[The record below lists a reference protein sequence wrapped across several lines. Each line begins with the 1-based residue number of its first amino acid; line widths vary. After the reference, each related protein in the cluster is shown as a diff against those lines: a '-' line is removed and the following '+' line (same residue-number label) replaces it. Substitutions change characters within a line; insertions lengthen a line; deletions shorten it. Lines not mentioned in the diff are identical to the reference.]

1 MTQRQKDVAGMFVLV
16 KSWGQ
21 PNYTRLLQKG
31 HWAWHLFWESWL
43 WNVTVFNGWE
53 CMQCLQSL
61 PFMIPNDV
69 DSQLHMSLQE
79 PYTLGTD
86 RPAATCKSLICSF
99 ESGDKHALT
108 ISAQGHILAGD
119 GYKSVISHC
128 TSQQSRN
135 AEIHRQWVMFWK
147 TTEMQYFLWNVHP
160 SEIARYDALT
170 HNLRWWPL
178 KLPFLG
184 KETMLA

>member
-1 MTQRQKDVAGMFVLV
+1 MLADLRRFLRRQTSDRTHVMTQRQKDVAGVFVLV

-99 ESGDKHALT
+99 ESGDKHALR

-119 GYKSVISHC
+119 GCKSIISHC
-128 TSQQSRN
+128 TSQSRN
-135 AEIHRQWVMFWK
+135 AEIRRQWVMFWK
-147 TTEMQYFLWNVHP
+147 TTEMQFFYEMFIH
-160 SEIARYDALT
+160 
-170 HNLRWWPL
+170 L
-178 KLPFLG
+178 K
-184 KETMLA
+184 